1 MMGFNFYQNKPFK
14 TNTDDNNTMSN
25 NKLLLLAPEQF
36 IHFLKSSNI
45 KRFYFVF
52 DSKTQKL
59 NASHPELQQL
69 ANEIATGNN
78 DFMQH
83 EGMFFQLSSQYDI
96 LFGAFIHQTNRGQ
109 ASGGLRYWQYENMYD
124 FFHDG
129 MRLAKGMT
137 RKNALANLW
146 WGGGKGIMLHN
157 LKFDKTDKQLRT
169 RIYQEFGSFI
179 SSINGCYIT
188 AEDVGTNEQDMAN
201 IFSQTRFTTCIPAAY
216 GGSGNPSAATALGVV
231 LGMEAALNHLKMGSL
246 AGKTIAIQGMG
257 HVAEP
262 MIGYLF
268 ERKVAKVIAADIN
281 AKLIEQVK
289 QKYSNE
295 NLQTQLVDIKDNSIL
310 FETCDILAPCAT
322 GAILNS
328 YTIPKLNAKI
338 VCGAAN
344 NQLKN
349 STIDGEILY
358 NRGITY
364 VPDFL
369 VNRMGIVNCANE
381 QVGYVDND
389 PMFERHLNKEY
400 QYGVY
405 QTSLK
410 VLQQSDKN
418 KRPPADVAIELADDL
433 AKENHPIYG
442 HRGKKIIQS
451 LVDNKWHQ

>member
-1 MMGFNFYQNKPFK
+1 MMELNIYPNKL
-14 TNTDDNNTMSN
+14 DNNNMSN
-25 NKLLLLAPEQF
+25 NKLLQLAPQKF
-36 IHFLKSSNI
+36 ISFLKMNNI
-45 KRFYFVF
+45 KRFYFVY
-52 DSKTQKL
+52 DRKTQKL
-59 NASHPELQQL
+59 NASHPELQQI
-69 ANEIATGNN
+69 ANEIATDNS

-83 EGMFFQLSSQYDI
+83 EGMFFQLSNQYDI

-109 ASGGLRYWQYENMYD
+109 ASGGLRYWQYENMHD

-216 GGSGNPSAATALGVV
+216 GGSGNPSSATALGVV
-231 LGMEAALNHLKMGSL
+231 LGMEAALYHLEMGTL
-246 AGKTIAIQGMG
+246 EGKTIAIQGMG

-268 ERKVAKVIAADIN
+268 ERKVAKIIAADIN
-281 AKLIEQVK
+281 AELIEQVK
-289 QKYSNE
+289 QKYSTE
-295 NLQTQLVDIKDNSIL
+295 TLQTHLVDIKDNSIL
-310 FETCDILAPCAT
+310 FEACDILAPCAT

-328 YTIPKLNAKI
+328 LTIPRLNAKI

-344 NQLKN
+344 NQLNN
-349 STIDGEILY
+349 SAIDGEMLY
-358 NRGITY
+358 KSGITY

-381 QVGYVDND
+381 QLGYVDND
-389 PMFERHLNKEY
+389 PMFYRHLNKEY
-400 QYGVY
+400 EYGVY
-405 QTSLK
+405 QTSLR
-410 VLQQSDKN
+410 VLAQSSEN
-418 KRPPADVAIELADDL
+418 KSPPADVAIKQADELA
-433 AKENHPIYG
+433 KVNHPIYG
-442 HRGKKIIQS
+442 HRGEKIIQS
-451 LVDNKWHQ
+451 LVDNNWQQ